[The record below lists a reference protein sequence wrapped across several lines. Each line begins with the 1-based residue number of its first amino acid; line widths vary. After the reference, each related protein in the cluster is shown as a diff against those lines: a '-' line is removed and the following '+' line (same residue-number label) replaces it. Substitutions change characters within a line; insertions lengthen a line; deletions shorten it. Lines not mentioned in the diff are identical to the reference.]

1 MRDLC
6 NRDCF
11 HCKYEDCIVDDV
23 SAMERVEQIE
33 RDINT
38 QTMPKR
44 SKFNK
49 CKKWQQQGGVWT
61 G

>member
-1 MRDLC
+1 MKC

-23 SAMERVEQIE
+23 TITERIDQME

-38 QTMPKR
+38 QTENNIGKYANKR
-44 SKFNK
+44 A
-49 CKKWQQQGGVWT
+49 KKNYGNRVVWN